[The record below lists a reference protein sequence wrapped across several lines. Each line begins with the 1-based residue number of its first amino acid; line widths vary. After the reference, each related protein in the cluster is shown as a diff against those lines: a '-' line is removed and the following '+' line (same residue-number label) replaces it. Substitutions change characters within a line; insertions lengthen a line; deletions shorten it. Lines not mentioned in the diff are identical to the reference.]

1 MNKIISIKNIN
12 YCYKDKIIINDI
24 SLDICKDEITALRGP
39 NGAGKTTLL
48 KLMYGLLEPSS
59 GNIKRNYDTNICT
72 SMIFQNP
79 KFLDR
84 TVYFN
89 LEHALFCK
97 NIPKH
102 SRDSIIKNLFT
113 KYSLEYLS
121 DMHIRL
127 LSGGELQLVS
137 LLRSLVIQPDIIF
150 YDEPTNNLDKYNTSL
165 ILDIISSAMSERKQ
179 IILVS
184 HDNKFIDKL
193 NCLNVYLENGSLSNA

>member
-12 YCYKDKIIINDI
+12 YCYKNKIIINDI

-102 SRDSIIKNLFT
+102 SRDNIIKNLFT

-165 ILDIISSAMSERKQ
+165 ILDIISSTMSERKQ

>member
-48 KLMYGLLEPSS
+48 KLMYGLLQPSS

-102 SRDSIIKNLFT
+102 SRDNIIKNLFC
-113 KYSLEYLS
+113 E
-121 DMHIRL
+121 
-127 LSGGELQLVS
+127 
-137 LLRSLVIQPDIIF
+137 
-150 YDEPTNNLDKYNTSL
+150 
-165 ILDIISSAMSERKQ
+165 
-179 IILVS
+179 
-184 HDNKFIDKL
+184 
-193 NCLNVYLENGSLSNA
+193 

>member
-12 YCYKDKIIINDI
+12 YCYKNKIIINDI

-48 KLMYGLLEPSS
+48 KLMYGLLQPSS

-102 SRDSIIKNLFT
+102 SRDNIIKNLFT

-184 HDNKFIDKL
+184 HDNNFIDKL